1 MTSKRDFTQNILDE
15 VSIVEYRF
23 RDLDWRLE
31 GRVASRSLHTQSIP
45 FITIKLHLECDSISE
60 YKAPAL
66 AIVDKTDEN
75 VIACPQRQRKVVFQ
89 TDPNNLLHIIN
100 ILEKTLNEARTHRV
114 RNIVK
119 NL

>member
-31 GRVASRSLHTQSIP
+31 GRVASRSLHNQSIP
-45 FITIKLHLECDSISE
+45 FITIKLHLECDGISE
-60 YKAPAL
+60 YKTP
-66 AIVDKTDEN
+66 IVPTTDKKDEN
-75 VIACPQRQRKVVFQ
+75 VIACPQRQRKVVLQ

-100 ILEKTLNEARTHRV
+100 ILERALNEARTHRV
-114 RNIVK
+114 RNVVK